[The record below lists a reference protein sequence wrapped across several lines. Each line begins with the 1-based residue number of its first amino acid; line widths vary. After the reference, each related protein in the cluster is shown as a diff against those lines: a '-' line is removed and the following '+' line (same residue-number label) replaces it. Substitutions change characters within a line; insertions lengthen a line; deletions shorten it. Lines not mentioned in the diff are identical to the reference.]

1 MKSRDR
7 NNLESADKYPKMS
20 PSGLGRHALDG
31 SPAAQQTKPT
41 NGPASAPRKYAR
53 ADVGRPACRAA
64 NWT

>member
-1 MKSRDR
+1 MRSRDR
-7 NNLESADKYPKMS
+7 SIVQSADKYSEIS
-20 PSGLGRHALDG
+20 PSGQGRHALDG